1 MVKNPPAN
9 AGDAGSIP
17 GLRRCPGEGNGNSLQ
32 ESCLENPMNR
42 GAWQATVYELAK
54 CQTQRSTRTST
65 RDTARCTLDLVQPKS
80 FLKRRRTDIL
90 AICDACRDAWV
101 QALGREDPLE
111 REVAP
116 HSSILAWEVP
126 WTEEPGG
133 LQSMGSQRVG
143 HD

>member
-1 MVKNPPAN
+1 MVKNLPAG
-9 AGDAGSIP
+9 AGQVGSILEWGKSP
-17 GLRRCPGEGNGNSLQ
+17 GVEYGNPLQ
-32 ESCLENPMNR
+32 YSCLENPMNR

-111 REVAP
+111 DGMVT
-116 HSSILAWEVP
+116 HSSILAWRIP
-126 WTEEPGG
+126 QTEESGG
-133 LQSMGSQRVG
+133 LQSMGLQKVRQ
-143 HD
+143 D